1 MLHELLVAYLG
12 RVERTIRECGQAYV
26 EQYVEEILTPE
37 RTNLRI
43 RLRFEWGH
51 LLEISEAVVVEDGC
65 LVPLD
70 YRYHCQDGSNRLI
83 FRYDCTPHFPDL
95 AGFPHHKHLPDAVLP
110 SDKPE
115 IEDVVREAGGTGR

>member
-43 RLRFEWGH
+43 RLRFEWGD
-51 LLEISEAVVVEDGC
+51 LLEISEAVVVEGGC

-70 YRYHCQDGSNRLI
+70 YRYHTVRMDPIVLFSAMIARHI
-83 FRYDCTPHFPDL
+83 SPAWRVFPTTNTCL
-95 AGFPHHKHLPDAVLP
+95 MRCCLPT
-110 SDKPE
+110 SRKS
-115 IEDVVREAGGTGR
+115 RT

>member
-43 RLRFEWGH
+43 RLVS
-51 LLEISEAVVVEDGC
+51 SEGICWRSVKRLSSKTVV
-65 LVPLD
+65 
-70 YRYHCQDGSNRLI
+70 S
-83 FRYDCTPHFPDL
+83 FRSIT
-95 AGFPHHKHLPDAVLP
+95 VTT
-110 SDKPE
+110 
-115 IEDVVREAGGTGR
+115 VRMDPIV